1 MSTTKIKEIRTAA
14 GMSQK
19 ALAKEA
25 GVTVYELSK
34 TERGIK
40 ELTPDKLDSVAKALN
55 VTAESLQDPAPHK
68 EETPVIAA
76 GTLTAEELELLDL
89 YRSADAEKRQMAIA
103 ILKGTMGS
111 RDYVNFLAGMLKS
124 GNSAEL
130 LNAVKSMIM
139 NSKVEDL
146 LAIAKNLMAG
156 KNGMGLMSALTGM
169 PGGIT
174 AEGAAAENGADRSG
188 SEISTPL
195 LAFTYFYACSIYI
208 LLLSFYFW
216 QWRRD
221 IKPEK

>member
-14 GMSQK
+14 GISQK

-34 TERGIK
+34 AERGIK

-55 VTAESLQDPAPHK
+55 VTAESLQDPAPYK

-130 LNAVKSMIM
+130 LNAVKSMILS
-139 NSKVEDL
+139 SKVEDL
-146 LAIAKNLMAG
+146 LAIAKNLMG
-156 KNGMGLMSALTGM
+156 KILKLCQLALVEGKELDIDYELLKSKNIHLLGELLTFDGM
-169 PGGIT
+169 
-174 AEGAAAENGADRSG
+174 
-188 SEISTPL
+188 
-195 LAFTYFYACSIYI
+195 
-208 LLLSFYFW
+208 
-216 QWRRD
+216 
-221 IKPEK
+221 